1 MIGMQVVGTR
11 VAAGDHCVQFYADDE
26 DRYASVVPYL
36 RGGLRRGET
45 VVVVA
50 APDTGAALEA
60 GLGRLGVPT
69 HAARC
74 AGRLLLPDTTSL
86 AERLASATALLPDVS
101 GEIGAAIR
109 RAAAAGRPVRVY
121 GEIAALLP
129 EASEASPAIELERRW
144 DGLARQVP
152 FALLCGYP
160 WSLVGRPGAAGM
172 MAAIC
177 GLHSGVPRGLPVLPG
192 TEAGCRY
199 PRSGRAPAEARQF
212 VAAMLGAWGLTGITD
227 DATLL
232 VTELALNAVEHARS
246 GFTVSLSRRCR
257 HRTLRIGVG
266 DASPALPRRR
276 TCPAPRQGGG
286 LEVVTA
292 FATQWGHDLTP
303 DGKLVWADLATGS
316 GGQR

>member
-1 MIGMQVVGTR
+1 VVGMQVSGTR
-11 VAAGDHCVQFYADDE
+11 VAAGNHCVQFYADDE
-26 DRYASVVPYL
+26 DRCASVVPYL

-50 APDTGAALEA
+50 APVACAGLEA

-74 AGRLLLPDTTSL
+74 AGRLMLPDTTAL
-86 AERLASATALLPDVS
+86 AARLASATALLPEFS
-101 GEIGAAIR
+101 CEIGTAIR
-109 RAAAAGRPVRVY
+109 HAAAAGRPVRVY
-121 GEIAALLP
+121 GETAALLP
-129 EASEASPAIELERRW
+129 QACEVSPAVELERAW
-144 DGLARQVP
+144 SGLARQVP

-160 WSLVGRPGAAGM
+160 WSLVGRPGAAGV

-177 GLHSGVPRGLPVLPG
+177 GLHSGIPGGLPVLPG
-192 TEAGCRY
+192 TEAGCRF

-212 VAAMLGAWGLTGITD
+212 VAAMLGAWGMTGLTD

-257 HRTLRIGVG
+257 QRTLRIGVG

-276 TCPAPRQGGG
+276 TCPAPRRAGG
-286 LEVVTA
+286 LDVITA

-316 GGQR
+316 GGKR